1 MKKINFEAI
10 PVKNLAGS
18 VMVLNMKESLA
29 ELIYTRFGGL
39 KYKLLAEKIYKSDGE
54 CELDERECE
63 LLAAVV
69 APESDYLGNKYSDA
83 IREKLNVE

>member
-29 ELIYTRFGGL
+29 ELIYARFGGL
-39 KYKLLAEKIYKSDGE
+39 KYK
-54 CELDERECE
+54 
-63 LLAAVV
+63 
-69 APESDYLGNKYSDA
+69 
-83 IREKLNVE
+83 